1 MADEDRGDSYA
12 RSVFSPQV
20 PVRQG
25 LGEMAQAA
33 LRMPGAMLRD
43 WWKWRTAQLTPEAT
57 QESILSGG
65 GPMSAGGLGPIA
77 GWVKGYGFH
86 RRTGVPDRIEAGPGR
101 YGTSPASL
109 RANIEGTPG
118 GYAHVG
124 WLGGTGESQLPG
136 REAGYTA
143 GGELARGPGLMET
156 MKLRDEAIPYL
167 QELGIKGVTF
177 TPLRSGTDVA
187 TGTQIG
193 PAGRVRLNEVL
204 IGNKATETPYGG
216 HVIPF
221 REPEFYRTPAWYEGP
236 PPKEVAKA
244 KAYMAGTAPPE
255 PPVTGPGREYYSEGA
270 RRGAAEEAERE
281 AARLRYRAA
290 DNATDRAHFDR
301 AMQEMQTEST
311 RLGRALTAQ
320 EIDAALRRTARTP
333 EAMVETTRR
342 QDLPLTP
349 GQQLEAERLAMLAQR
364 AQGLGGRAEE
374 LADRAARFSRIFPDA
389 TVAELEAMAQEQ
401 QHMVDD
407 LRQRG
412 GR

>member
-57 QESILSGG
+57 HESVISAG
-65 GPMSAGGLGPIA
+65 GPMSAGGLGPLA

-86 RRTGVPDRIEAGPGR
+86 PRTGVPDRIEAGPGL
-101 YGTSPASL
+101 YGTSEATL

-124 WLGGTGESQLPG
+124 WLGGTEKSPLPG
-136 REAGYTA
+136 RQTGRTA
-143 GGELARGPGLMET
+143 GGEMERGPGLMET

-167 QELGIKGVTF
+167 QALGIKGVTF
-177 TPLRSGTDVA
+177 TPLSSGTDVA
-187 TGTQIG
+187 TGTRIG
-193 PAGRVRLNEVL
+193 PAGRLRLNEAL
-204 IGNKATETPYGG
+204 IGNKAAATPYGG

-221 REPEFYRTPAWYEGP
+221 REPEFYRTPSWYEGP
-236 PPKEVAKA
+236 PPEQVAKA
-244 KAYMAGTAPPE
+244 KAYRTGNAPLE

-270 RRGAAEEAERE
+270 RRGAAEEAERA
-281 AARLRYRAA
+281 AARERLAA
-290 DNATDRAHFDR
+290 LPGQATDRAHFDR
-301 AMQEMQTEST
+301 AIQEMQMEST
-311 RLGRALTAQ
+311 RLGRALTAP
-320 EIDAALRRTARTP
+320 EIDAALQRTARTP
-333 EAMVETTRR
+333 EA
-342 QDLPLTP
+342 
-349 GQQLEAERLAMLAQR
+349 ERLRLQEQREADRLALLARVAREGQGGPVEGFDELVSGLSRNYPNAGTAEIHAVAQR
-364 AQGLGGRAEE
+364 ILDE
-374 LADRAARFSRIFPDA
+374 SRR
-389 TVAELEAMAQEQ
+389 TG
-401 QHMVDD
+401 
-407 LRQRG
+407 RG

>member
-57 QESILSGG
+57 HESVISAG
-65 GPMSAGGLGPIA
+65 GPMSAGGLGPLA

-86 RRTGVPDRIEAGPGR
+86 PRTGVPDRIEAGPGL
-101 YGTSPASL
+101 YGTSEATL

-124 WLGGTGESQLPG
+124 WLGGTEKSPLPG
-136 REAGYTA
+136 RQTGRTA
-143 GGELARGPGLMET
+143 GGEMERGPGLMET

-177 TPLRSGTDVA
+177 TPLSSGTDVA
-187 TGTQIG
+187 TGTRIG
-193 PAGRVRLNEVL
+193 PAGRLRLNEVL
-204 IGNKATETPYGG
+204 IGNKAAATPYGG

-221 REPEFYRTPAWYEGP
+221 REPEFYRKPAWYEGP
-236 PPKEVAKA
+236 PPEQVAKA
-244 KAYMAGTAPPE
+244 EAYRAGNAPPAPPVTRRGE
-255 PPVTGPGREYYSEGA
+255 VATEQAADRAHFNRAIQEMQRETTRLGRTLTGAEMDAVLRRTAPVTGPGREYYSEGA
-270 RRGAAEEAERE
+270 RRGAAEEAERA
-281 AARLRYRAA
+281 AAR
-290 DNATDRAHFDR
+290 
-301 AMQEMQTEST
+301 E
-311 RLGRALTAQ
+311 RL
-320 EIDAALRRTARTP
+320 
-333 EAMVETTRR
+333 ETTRR
-342 QDLPLTP
+342 QDQAGLAA
-349 GQQLEAERLAMLAQR
+349 EADRLALLARIAREGQGGPAEGFDELVSGLSRNYPNAGTAEIHAVAQR
-364 AQGLGGRAEE
+364 ILDE
-374 LADRAARFSRIFPDA
+374 SRR
-389 TVAELEAMAQEQ
+389 TG
-401 QHMVDD
+401 
-407 LRQRG
+407 RG